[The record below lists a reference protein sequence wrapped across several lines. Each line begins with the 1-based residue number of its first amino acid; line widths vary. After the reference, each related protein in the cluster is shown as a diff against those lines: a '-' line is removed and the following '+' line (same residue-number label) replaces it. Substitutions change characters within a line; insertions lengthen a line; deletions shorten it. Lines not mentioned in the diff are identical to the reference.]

1 METKELIYVKA
12 IVDKYNDKD
21 IREKVNEL
29 FRIGKLIDSLNE
41 LINEEKQLIIDT
53 KNKINRINK
62 QLMQQQK
69 ILGVINK
76 VKIKNNFT
84 DVTFIH
90 HKLLDKLYYKFI
102 NDDNYA
108 SIANKTKQ
116 LKEAKNISDKEREA
130 IIKIDKIFTEV
141 NDVKNVIGENKINIA
156 KLRAKQ
162 MLIAMDIIENNK
174 LFIFGSLTID
184 SITRGHYDIIFK
196 KYEREKCCII
206 KTIKKF
212 E

>member
-12 IVDKYNDKD
+12 IVDKYTDKD

-84 DVTFIH
+84 EKTTRSE
-90 HKLLDKLYYKFI
+90 YSNNCY
-102 NDDNYA
+102 
-108 SIANKTKQ
+108 NKSSDFKSFGYGN
-116 LKEAKNISDKEREA
+116 KNI
-130 IIKIDKIFTEV
+130 V
-141 NDVKNVIGENKINIA
+141 NSNSKFNLYEKVQHE
-156 KLRAKQ
+156 
-162 MLIAMDIIENNK
+162 
-174 LFIFGSLTID
+174 IFGFGKIMK
-184 SITRGHYDIIFK
+184 IEKDIYEVLFNNGTK
-196 KYEREKCCII
+196 KIREDFL
-206 KTIKKF
+206 KKL